1 MYMQTILE
9 ALMNTKKYQQIQEAP
24 DITLYENRLTDV
36 LSEKE
41 QLTFEDRD
49 DIMSGVACYVLACEK
64 AAILYGMSVAREIQK
79 AECDPIC
86 CLNDMNEVEED
97 EQ

>member
-9 ALMNTKKYQQIQEAP
+9 ALMNSKKYQQIQKTP

-41 QLTFEDRD
+41 QLTFEDCD
-49 DIMSGVACYVLACEK
+49 DIMSAVSCYVLACEK

-79 AECDPIC
+79 AELDPIYS
-86 CLNDMNEVEED
+86 LIDMIYVEED
-97 EQ
+97 EP